1 MVTESFRE
9 FVTQIAEELEGVSN
23 VDVENIGNLI
33 KETKI
38 TGDRIFLFGN
48 GGSNAIAEHIATDLF
63 KRCGFQVHT
72 LSNVSL
78 ITCLSNDY
86 AYSQLWHQ
94 YFKAFN
100 IKEGDLFIFISSS
113 GNSPNFLNA
122 INHALLL
129 NCNIV
134 TINGFGN
141 KNINKKVDVS
151 IVLDSENYGVV
162 ELVTEIILHGIVE
175 SLVEEKEKN
184 NG

>member
-1 MVTESFRE
+1 M
-9 FVTQIAEELEGVSN
+9 
-23 VDVENIGNLI
+23 
-33 KETKI
+33 
-38 TGDRIFLFGN
+38 
-48 GGSNAIAEHIATDLF
+48 
-63 KRCGFQVHT
+63 
-72 LSNVSL
+72 
-78 ITCLSNDY
+78 
-86 AYSQLWHQ
+86 
-94 YFKAFN
+94 
-100 IKEGDLFIFISSS
+100 
-113 GNSPNFLNA
+113 
-122 INHALLL
+122 LL